1 MRLSAPLFKLKQ
13 SGGVQPGSKA
23 FGIFLLQEETQ
34 QHGVFDPRSVHQQD
48 HRPPAWGSLP
58 ALCQPGCHPWGAMAV
73 PTGAQCHWH
82 CSEQVLPPCVV
93 PVTGEEGK
101 PAINEA
107 LSPGFQKGSFW
118 IETAQERCCPLHIPV
133 VARYCPAGTGDVL
146 HIYL

>member
-1 MRLSAPLFKLKQ
+1 MGCLTLGPCTSRTTDPQL
-13 SGGVQPGSKA
+13 GGPS
-23 FGIFLLQEETQ
+23 
-34 QHGVFDPRSVHQQD
+34 
-48 HRPPAWGSLP
+48 W
-58 ALCQPGCHPWGAMAV
+58 PGCHPWGVMAV

-118 IETAQERCCPLHIPV
+118 IETAQERCCPLHISV
-133 VARYCPAGTGDVL
+133 VARYCPAGSGDVL
-146 HIYL
+146 PIYS